1 MIPTE
6 VFERRVDA
14 EGLRILV
21 QSAADANFNML
32 RIWGGGIYQCVDAF
46 LLEPFLRLLLH
57 V

>member
-14 EGLRILV
+14 EGLRVLV